1 VLTAA
6 EAKGKVMNIREHLI
20 STRDDL
26 VQIEA
31 LTRNLRN
38 EPSFEEIESILRRRD
53 LLVVRMKDNE
63 HQLSLEDA
71 RWNERAGTDPVQK
84 SLLDESKS
92 LLRSVADIDSRL
104 SMLIESRMRGVRQ
117 QLLSLYH
124 TSRAAYSYIYHS
136 CYRAAR

>member
-1 VLTAA
+1 VLIAA
-6 EAKGKVMNIREHLI
+6 KTEGKAMDIREHLI
-20 STRDDL
+20 SARDDL
-26 VQIEA
+26 AQIEA
-31 LTRNLRN
+31 LTMNVGN

-53 LLVVRMKDNE
+53 VLVTRMKHGE
-63 HQLSLEDA
+63 HQLSLENA
-71 RWNERAGTDPVQK
+71 QWSERVGADPLLK
-84 SLLDESKS
+84 SLLDESKA

-117 QLLSLYH
+117 QLFSLYH